1 MAVYVSNIVI
11 DQGFDF
17 STIFGLEDART
28 NSALNITGYG
38 ITSQLRKSPSSS
50 TAVSFASSIVDPL
63 VGAIKIS
70 LTDEQTLNLR
80 PGRYVYDVMLEYGG
94 LGSGGAKYK
103 AMEGMVLV
111 RAGVTR

>member
-38 ITSQLRKSPSSS
+38 ITSQLRKSSSSS

-70 LTDEQTLNLR
+70 LTDEQTLNLK
-80 PGRYVYDVMLEYGG
+80 PGRYVYDVIITDTY
-94 LGSGGAKYK
+94 SVKNRVI
-103 AMEGMVLV
+103 EGMVLV
-111 RAGVTR
+111 REGVTR

>member
-28 NSALNITGYG
+28 NSALNITGYAA
-38 ITSQLRKSPSSS
+38 TSQLRKSPSSS
-50 TAVSFASSIVDPL
+50 TSVSFASTIVDPL
-63 VGAIKIS
+63 VGAIQIS
-70 LTDEQTLNLR
+70 LTDDQTLNLK

-94 LGSGGAKYK
+94 VGSGGKKYK
-103 AMEGMVLV
+103 AVEGMALV

>member
-28 NSALNITGYG
+28 NSALNLTGYG
-38 ITSQLRKSPSSS
+38 ATSQLRKSPSSL
-50 TAVSFASSIVDPL
+50 TAVSFASTVIDAL
-63 VGAIKIS
+63 VVAIQIS
-70 LTDEQTLNLR
+70 LTSEQTLNLR

-94 LGSGGAKYK
+94 VGSGGNKYK
-103 AMEGMVLV
+103 AVEGMVLV
-111 RAGVTR
+111 RAGVTH